1 MADNTIAFSVKID
14 GMDREI
20 KSLSDLK
27 KAKQDATAAF
37 LKGDKDAAKALAD
50 LKDKT
55 EDLADATQTLKGSG
69 VEKINASFSQLGE
82 GFKNFDTDKIKTGFK
97 GIGAAMSAIPIF
109 LLIEGLKYLVE
120 NFDEVS
126 KAVKNFFNI
135 ASDAEKQVKSL
146 EKAVL
151 SLRDA
156 NSLLISS
163 LENEVK
169 ILEAQGASH
178 DKLLAVR
185 QRIITEKI
193 KEAELDVQL
202 QKAKIAEILSNDSL
216 IESYYKVGAANAKR
230 FGDEK
235 AAAGF
240 EALLAKEKNARVKEA
255 TDLLRADLITIQNLK
270 TDSKVADIKR
280 ENEITAEN
288 KKQNDKRLEQ
298 DKQYLKDKQKAE
310 DEAWALTLQ
319 IRASNRE
326 AQDADDKRLADEA
339 KAQKALDDE
348 AFMAEAAMQSEEAKT
363 NAITDKQVK
372 DELRAQELEDFKTN
386 YSAQLQIAKSTT
398 DSLQSLSDLFFIV
411 KNKNLQKGTAAELK
425 AAEQQ
430 FKINKALAIT
440 SAVISG
446 IQGVINALSAQS
458 VIPEPFGTILKVA
471 SAVGIGIAAAA
482 NVAKIASTKFN
493 PGGGAPSGGG
503 ATTAVPIPAPPT
515 INTPNANTNQGT
527 SFDETGKKIGGE
539 NERVMNPTINVKATV
554 VETEMTETQNRVET
568 LEKQST
574 F

>member
-69 VEKINASFSQLGE
+69 VEKLNSSFSQLAD

-97 GIGAAMSAIPIF
+97 GIASAMSAIPI
-109 LLIEGLKYLVE
+109 LLIVEGIKYLIQNFEELSQGSGVLAKILTVVGQALNGVKESLYAVTDAIGATNHQLDLMGDLINE
-120 NFDEVS
+120 NIIKFKELTDQTVHNYDRQIAVARAAGQETIDIEIAKQKQIIFTNSIIVKQIEAYVRAGGQLNDE
-126 KAVKNFFNI
+126 KKKQLTAALETNK
-135 ASDAEKQVKSL
+135 DALAQIKVIEIGHTKDLNK
-146 EKAVL
+146 
-151 SLRDA
+151 
-156 NSLLISS
+156 
-163 LENEVK
+163 ENEQRLADHK
-169 ILEAQGASH
+169 
-178 DKLLAVR
+178 KLLA
-185 QRIITEKI
+185 
-193 KEAELDVQL
+193 
-202 QKAKIAEILSNDSL
+202 
-216 IESYYKVGAANAKR
+216 
-230 FGDEK
+230 
-235 AAAGF
+235 
-240 EALLAKEKNARVKEA
+240 
-255 TDLLRADLITIQNLK
+255 
-270 TDSKVADIKR
+270 
-280 ENEITAEN
+280 
-288 KKQNDKRLEQ
+288 
-298 DKQYLKDKQKAE
+298 DKQKAE

-339 KAQKALDDE
+339 KAQKALDNE
-348 AFMAEAAMQSEEAKT
+348 AFMLEAAMQSEEAKT

-539 NERVMNPTINVKATV
+539 NEKTNQPVIQVKATV
-554 VETEMTETQNRVET
+554 GVDEISSKTNRVET

>member
-69 VEKINASFSQLGE
+69 VEKLNSSFSQLAD

-97 GIGAAMSAIPIF
+97 GIGSAMSAIPIF
-109 LLIEGLKYLVE
+109 LIIEGLKYLWE
-120 NFDEVS
+120 NFDKVS
-126 KAVKNFFNI
+126 AAVKTFFNI
-135 ASDAEKQVKSL
+135 ASEAEKNIRKLEASVNSL
-146 EKAVL
+146 KE
-151 SLRDA
+151 A

-163 LENEVK
+163 LENEVRV
-169 ILEAQGASH
+169 LEAQGVSQ
-178 DKLLAVR
+178 DKLLALR
-185 QRIITEKI
+185 KRIIAEKI
-193 KEAELDVQL
+193 KEAEADVLL
-202 QKAKIAEILSNDSL
+202 QKAKIAEILANDSL
-216 IESYYKVGAANAKR
+216 IESYYRVGAANARR
-230 FGDEK
+230 FGQEK
-235 AAAGF
+235 EAAAF
-240 EALLAKEKNARVKEA
+240 DALLAKEKNERIKES
-255 TDLLRADLITIQNLK
+255 TDLLKADLITINNLK
-270 TDSKVADIKR
+270 TDSQVADIKR
-280 ENEITAEN
+280 ENEIAAEH
-288 KKQNDKRLEQ
+288 KKQNDAKLES
-298 DKQYLKDKQKAE
+298 DKAYYAEKNRIALENEASLNAALKSLNEVVKGEKLVAE
-310 DEAWALTLQ
+310 E
-319 IRASNRE
+319 E
-326 AQDADDKRLADEA
+326 DDKLTFTRREFT
-339 KAQKALDDE
+339 Q
-348 AFMAEAAMQSEEAKT
+348 
-363 NAITDKQVK
+363 
-372 DELRAQELEDFKTN
+372 DELNKMERDKFMENEVAMSN
-386 YSAQLQIAKSTT
+386 YSLQVAQTT
-398 DSLQSLSDLFFIV
+398 TQSLQSLSDLYFTV

-446 IQGVINALSAQS
+446 IQGVVNALSAQS

-539 NERVMNPTINVKATV
+539 NEKTNQPVIQVKATV
-554 VETEMTETQNRVET
+554 GVDEISSKTNRVET

>member
-97 GIGAAMSAIPIF
+97 GIASAMSAIPI
-109 LLIEGLKYLVE
+109 LLIVEGIKYLIE
-120 NFDEVS
+120 NFDELS
-126 KAVKNFFNI
+126 KGNGILAKALRVVGDALNGVKEGLYAVTDAVGATTHALDLMGDKITENI
-135 ASDAEKQVKSL
+135 TKFQELTDKTIQGYDRQILVARAAGQETIDIEIAKQKQIIFTNSIIVKQIEAYVRAGGQLNDEKKKQLTAALEANKDALAQIKVIEIGHTKDLNK
-146 EKAVL
+146 
-151 SLRDA
+151 
-156 NSLLISS
+156 
-163 LENEVK
+163 ENEQRLADHK
-169 ILEAQGASH
+169 
-178 DKLLAVR
+178 KLLA
-185 QRIITEKI
+185 
-193 KEAELDVQL
+193 
-202 QKAKIAEILSNDSL
+202 
-216 IESYYKVGAANAKR
+216 
-230 FGDEK
+230 
-235 AAAGF
+235 
-240 EALLAKEKNARVKEA
+240 
-255 TDLLRADLITIQNLK
+255 
-270 TDSKVADIKR
+270 
-280 ENEITAEN
+280 
-288 KKQNDKRLEQ
+288 
-298 DKQYLKDKQKAE
+298 DKQKAE

-339 KAQKALDDE
+339 KAQKALDNE
-348 AFMAEAAMQSEEAKT
+348 AFMLEAAMQSEEAKT

-539 NERVMNPTINVKATV
+539 NEKTNQPVIQVKATV
-554 VETEMTETQNRVET
+554 GVDEVSSKTNRVET

>member
-97 GIGAAMSAIPIF
+97 GIASAMSAIPI
-109 LLIEGLKYLVE
+109 LLIVEGIKYLIE
-120 NFDEVS
+120 NFDELS
-126 KAVKNFFNI
+126 KGNGILAKALRVVGDALNGVKEGLYAVTDAVGATTHALDLMGDKITENI
-135 ASDAEKQVKSL
+135 TKFQELTDKTIQGYDRQILVARAAGQETIDIEIAKQKQIIFTNSIIIKQIEAYVRAGGELNEEKKKQLTSALNANKDALAQIKVIEIGHTKDLNK
-146 EKAVL
+146 
-151 SLRDA
+151 
-156 NSLLISS
+156 
-163 LENEVK
+163 ENEQRLADHK
-169 ILEAQGASH
+169 
-178 DKLLAVR
+178 KLLA
-185 QRIITEKI
+185 
-193 KEAELDVQL
+193 
-202 QKAKIAEILSNDSL
+202 
-216 IESYYKVGAANAKR
+216 
-230 FGDEK
+230 
-235 AAAGF
+235 
-240 EALLAKEKNARVKEA
+240 
-255 TDLLRADLITIQNLK
+255 
-270 TDSKVADIKR
+270 
-280 ENEITAEN
+280 
-288 KKQNDKRLEQ
+288 
-298 DKQYLKDKQKAE
+298 DKQKAE

-339 KAQKALDDE
+339 KAQKALDNE
-348 AFMAEAAMQSEEAKT
+348 AFMLEAAMQSEEAKT

-386 YSAQLQIAKSTT
+386 YSAQLQIAQATSQ
-398 DSLQSLSDLFFIV
+398 SLQSLSDLYFTV

-539 NERVMNPTINVKATV
+539 NEKTNQPVIQVKATV
-554 VETEMTETQNRVET
+554 GVDEVSSKTNRVET

>member
-97 GIGAAMSAIPIF
+97 GIASAMSAIPI
-109 LLIEGLKYLVE
+109 LLIVEGIKYLIE
-120 NFDEVS
+120 NFDELS
-126 KAVKNFFNI
+126 KGNGILAKALRVVGDALNGVKEGLYAVTDAVGATTHALDLMGDKITENI
-135 ASDAEKQVKSL
+135 TKFQELTDKTIQGYDRQILVARAAGQETIDIEIAKQKQIIFTNSIIIKQIEAYVRAGGELNEEKKKQLTSALNANKDALAQIKVIEIGHTKDLNK
-146 EKAVL
+146 
-151 SLRDA
+151 
-156 NSLLISS
+156 
-163 LENEVK
+163 ENEQRLADHK
-169 ILEAQGASH
+169 
-178 DKLLAVR
+178 KLLA
-185 QRIITEKI
+185 
-193 KEAELDVQL
+193 
-202 QKAKIAEILSNDSL
+202 
-216 IESYYKVGAANAKR
+216 
-230 FGDEK
+230 
-235 AAAGF
+235 
-240 EALLAKEKNARVKEA
+240 
-255 TDLLRADLITIQNLK
+255 
-270 TDSKVADIKR
+270 
-280 ENEITAEN
+280 
-288 KKQNDKRLEQ
+288 
-298 DKQYLKDKQKAE
+298 DKQKAE

-339 KAQKALDDE
+339 KAQKALDNE
-348 AFMAEAAMQSEEAKT
+348 AFMLEAAMQSEEAKT

-539 NERVMNPTINVKATV
+539 NEKTNQPVIQVKATV
-554 VETEMTETQNRVET
+554 GVDEVSSKTNRVET

>member
-97 GIGAAMSAIPIF
+97 GIASAMSAIPI
-109 LLIEGLKYLVE
+109 LLIVEGIKYLIE
-120 NFDEVS
+120 NFDELS
-126 KAVKNFFNI
+126 KGNGILAKALRVVGDALNGVKEGLYAVTDAVGATTHALDLMGDKITENI
-135 ASDAEKQVKSL
+135 TKFQELTDKTIQGYDRQILVARAAGQETIDIEIAKQKQIIFTNSIIIKQIEAYVRAGGELNEEKKKQLTSALNANKDALAQIKVIEIGHTKDLNK
-146 EKAVL
+146 
-151 SLRDA
+151 
-156 NSLLISS
+156 
-163 LENEVK
+163 ENEQRLADHK
-169 ILEAQGASH
+169 
-178 DKLLAVR
+178 KLLA
-185 QRIITEKI
+185 
-193 KEAELDVQL
+193 
-202 QKAKIAEILSNDSL
+202 
-216 IESYYKVGAANAKR
+216 
-230 FGDEK
+230 
-235 AAAGF
+235 
-240 EALLAKEKNARVKEA
+240 
-255 TDLLRADLITIQNLK
+255 
-270 TDSKVADIKR
+270 
-280 ENEITAEN
+280 
-288 KKQNDKRLEQ
+288 
-298 DKQYLKDKQKAE
+298 DKQKAE

-339 KAQKALDDE
+339 KAQKALDNE
-348 AFMAEAAMQSEEAKT
+348 AFMAEVSANSEFVSA
-363 NAITDKQVK
+363 NAVSDKQVK

-386 YSAQLQIAKSTT
+386 YSAQLQIAQATSQ
-398 DSLQSLSDLFFIV
+398 SLQSLSDLYFTV

-539 NERVMNPTINVKATV
+539 NEKTNQPVIQVKATV
-554 VETEMTETQNRVET
+554 GVDEVSSKTNRVET

>member
-69 VEKINASFSQLGE
+69 VEKLNSSFSQLAD

-97 GIGAAMSAIPIF
+97 GIASAMSAIPI
-109 LLIEGLKYLVE
+109 LLIVEGIKYLIQNFEELSQGSGVLAKILTVVGQALNGVKESLYAVTDAIGATNHQLDLMGDLINE
-120 NFDEVS
+120 NIIKFKELTDQTVHNYDRQIAVARAAGQETIDIEIAKQKQIIFTNSIIVKQIEAYVRAGGQLNDE
-126 KAVKNFFNI
+126 KKKQLTAALEANK
-135 ASDAEKQVKSL
+135 DALAQIKVIEIGHTKDLNK
-146 EKAVL
+146 
-151 SLRDA
+151 
-156 NSLLISS
+156 
-163 LENEVK
+163 ENEQRLADHK
-169 ILEAQGASH
+169 
-178 DKLLAVR
+178 KLLA
-185 QRIITEKI
+185 
-193 KEAELDVQL
+193 
-202 QKAKIAEILSNDSL
+202 
-216 IESYYKVGAANAKR
+216 
-230 FGDEK
+230 
-235 AAAGF
+235 
-240 EALLAKEKNARVKEA
+240 
-255 TDLLRADLITIQNLK
+255 
-270 TDSKVADIKR
+270 
-280 ENEITAEN
+280 
-288 KKQNDKRLEQ
+288 
-298 DKQYLKDKQKAE
+298 DKQKAE

-326 AQDADDKRLADEA
+326 AQDADDKRLAEEA
-339 KAQKALDDE
+339 KAQKDLDNE
-348 AFMAEAAMQSEEAKT
+348 AFMADVSANSEFVSA
-363 NAITDKQVK
+363 NAVSDKQVK

-386 YSAQLQIAKSTT
+386 YSAQLQIAQTT
-398 DSLQSLSDLFFIV
+398 SQSLQSLSDLYFIV
-411 KNKNLQKGTAAELK
+411 KSKNLQKGTAAELK

-515 INTPNANTNQGT
+515 INTPNANTNSST
-527 SFDETGKKIGGE
+527 TFDASGQRTGGSE
-539 NERVMNPTINVKATV
+539 NERTMNPTITVKATV
-554 VETEMTETQNRVET
+554 VETEMTETQKRVSALET
-568 LEKQST
+568 QSK